1 VLILYVYFVIQNA
14 SKKDFYIIKPQED
27 NIKNVGPTISQ
38 SDILLCFLMLLIMRL
53 FVVLLGFEP
62 RQTGPE
68 SVVLP
73 LHHKTIKLF
82 DDAKVQKM

>member
-1 VLILYVYFVIQNA
+1 MLNQFVNKLVGNVYK
-14 SKKDFYIIKPQED
+14 SKDRIVDYFSLRLHINQKRPLVAQRSDFH
-27 NIKNVGPTISQ
+27 
-38 SDILLCFLMLLIMRL
+38 L
-53 FVVLLGFEP
+53 VVLLGFEP

>member
-1 VLILYVYFVIQNA
+1 
-14 SKKDFYIIKPQED
+14 
-27 NIKNVGPTISQ
+27 
-38 SDILLCFLMLLIMRL
+38 LIMRL

>member
-1 VLILYVYFVIQNA
+1 MIQNA

-27 NIKNVGPTISQ
+27 SIKNVGPTISQ
-38 SDILLCFLMLLIMRL
+38 SDIHLCFLMLLIMRL